1 MIVGLDH
8 VQVAAPPGCEAEA
21 RAFYGRLLGLPELEK
36 PPALA
41 ARGGA
46 WLACGA
52 PQLHVGVD
60 AGFTPAGKAHPA
72 LVATDLAAVAERLT
86 GAGAGV
92 HWDEEIS
99 GVARF
104 YTEDPWGNRLEIVAQ
119 PSRATSPM
127 SASTTPSA
135 SSQ

>member
-1 MIVGLDH
+1 VITGLDH

-21 RAFYGRLLGLPELEK
+21 RGFYGRLLGLPELEK

-46 WLACGA
+46 WFACGA
-52 PQLHVGVD
+52 QQLHVGVD

-72 LVATDLAAVAERLT
+72 LAVPSAAALNILAERLT
-86 GAGAGV
+86 LAGAPV
-92 HWDEEIS
+92 HWDAELP

-104 YTEDPWGNRLEIVAQ
+104 YTEDPWGNRIELIAAA
-119 PSRATSPM
+119 P
-127 SASTTPSA
+127 
-135 SSQ
+135 

>member
-1 MIVGLDH
+1 VIVGLDH

-21 RAFYGRLLGLPELEK
+21 RAFYGRLLGLAELEK

-46 WLACGA
+46 WFACGA
-52 PQLHVGVD
+52 QQLHVGVD
-60 AGFTPAGKAHPA
+60 AGFAPAGKAHPA
-72 LVATDLAAVAERLT
+72 FVATDLAAVAERLT
-86 GAGAGV
+86 GAGAAV
-92 HWDEEIS
+92 RWDEALS

-104 YTEDPWGNRLEIVAQ
+104 YTEDPWGNRLEVMAQ
-119 PSRATSPM
+119 PSSATSPT
-127 SASTTPSA
+127 SSPSTPPA

>member
-1 MIVGLDH
+1 VIARLDH

-46 WLACGA
+46 WFAVGA
-52 PQLHVGVD
+52 QQLHVGVAAD
-60 AGFTPAGKAHPA
+60 FTTAAKAHPA
-72 LVATDLAAVAERLT
+72 LAVTSARDLDALAERLT
-86 GAGAGV
+86 SAGADV
-92 HWDEEIS
+92 HWDDELP

-104 YTEDPWGNRLEIVAQ
+104 YTEDPWGNRLELLV
-119 PSRATSPM
+119 S
-127 SASTTPSA
+127 
-135 SSQ
+135 